1 MRVCVCVRAQA
12 AHLASVRAL
21 QTERSVTHTIE
32 LADLHTYGSSTDR
45 LHRAMAAMQSPR
57 SQTAYVRLQRPV
69 SRDANFNS
77 ARPSPVSSV
86 NRHRLGTYSSTP
98 PVKEVLYQP
107 SRDDRVRKLLD
118 PTVREHNHG
127 RAYEG
132 DLCAECACALLCAA
146 ARFNSR
152 PSPCGLARRC
162 ACQCIVRHSRR
173 EW

>member
-77 ARPSPVSSV
+77 ARPSPVLSV

-127 RAYEG
+127 RAYELQKRMP
-132 DLCAECACALLCAA
+132 LCPPLQQRFAAVPSAISLCCAQLLGSTHDQALAVL
-146 ARFNSR
+146 
-152 PSPCGLARRC
+152 
-162 ACQCIVRHSRR
+162 H
-173 EW
+173 